1 MNMNQQFRKALESM
15 LNPEENGWAF
25 NEEQRDCA
33 RILLGMEPV
42 VLPKNMDVFDVLGM
56 QSPLEVG

>member
-1 MNMNQQFRKALESM
+1 MNQQFRKALESM

-42 VLPKNMDVFDVLGM
+42 VLPKDTDPYDVLGM
-56 QSPLEVG
+56 QDPLEVG